1 MIVCKLNTL
10 CNKNDQECRN
20 RDKSERRK
28 KEIDV
33 NNKEEDSKNNMKK
46 SIRRFL
52 PVFTLSIIL
61 TGCNSD
67 IVVKNSNKP
76 NNTEESQKVSL
87 DKSKFPTFFSNSE
100 ESSENKVSSEEKKA
114 ESTNKSES
122 DMNSIQKENID
133 KENSKEEQ
141 RADQGTKL
149 RQYLRTESTVSK
161 MMQGKTIK
169 EQEKLES
176 KIESTDN
183 KKLNDISKKAGFEIV
198 DQMHKTLKSKN
209 NLEFS
214 LNFYGYEYDKLIQV
228 SLLVPKGVDSKIVFE
243 DLKDF
248 NKAIGS
254 IDLDQL
260 QSMFDDVNKK
270 ELESVKKGGVWGSD
284 LKRATIIESTDN
296 IEYEIS
302 RYETGEYYIALKI
315 V

>member
-1 MIVCKLNTL
+1 MGI
-10 CNKNDQECRN
+10 
-20 RDKSERRK
+20 SERRK
-28 KEIDV
+28 TKTDV
-33 NNKEEDSKNNMKK
+33 NNTEEDSKNNMKK

-52 PVFTLSIIL
+52 PIFTLGVLL
-61 TGCNSD
+61 TGCESNV
-67 IVVKNSNKP
+67 VVKESNKP

-100 ESSENKVSSEEKKA
+100 ESSENKASSEEKKA

-133 KENSKEEQ
+133 KENSKEEK

-149 RQYLRTESTVSK
+149 RKYLRTESTVSK
-161 MMQGKTIK
+161 MMRGKTIK

-176 KIESTDN
+176 QIESTDN
-183 KKLNDISKKAGFEIV
+183 KKLTDISKKSGFKII
-198 DQMHKTLKSKN
+198 DKMHKTLKSKN

-214 LNFYGYEYDKLIQV
+214 LNFHGYEYDKLIQV
-228 SLLVPKGVDSKIVFE
+228 SLLVPKGVESKIIFE